1 MYFEHI
7 VVVNDPNHP
16 VPPLSRVQLWR
27 GLRRRAYSPLEFIEA
42 ADDCTIVEQGENW
55 LLREIHFG
63 QMSVRDRIE
72 FLPQQAVHYHT
83 EANEQHAG
91 GKVSMVIEEPQA
103 GVMCVRFVYQ
113 TPLPEQSPEEKH
125 YASYVKKA
133 YQQMDIESIRIIR
146 ELAEQGEL
154 NELH

>member
-1 MYFEHI
+1 MAR
-7 VVVNDPNHP
+7 PTAP
-16 VPPLSRVQLWR
+16 RVL
-27 GLRRRAYSPLEFIEA
+27 PLEFIEA

-55 LLREIHFG
+55 LLRERFTLAKCRYVI
-63 QMSVRDRIE
+63 VLN

-113 TPLPEQSPEEKH
+113 TLPEQSPEEKH

-154 NELH
+154 NEPH